1 MLGTNCRGPCI
12 YPQTEQNKNK
22 TRLNGCQLASWNK
35 PWRRLFLKY
44 LNLQTIWVDDF
55 VGEVPVYKGT
65 LTRGT
70 PSVLRVCA
78 QCLVK
83 SMSQLLLVKY
93 GDIPISI
100 RYLDQFPVFY
110 GIPKNSHQIFM
121 NSLARNHWF
130 LLIFFSVQS
139 PCSILF
145 PWCHGRISLF
155 RWFFLVSPLA

>member
-12 YPQTEQNKNK
+12 YPQTEQNNNK

-78 QCLVK
+78 NVWWSPCPSFCWWNMVT
-83 SMSQLLLVKY
+83 SPSQSAIL
-93 GDIPISI
+93 IS
-100 RYLDQFPVFY
+100 FPYFMVF
-110 GIPKNSHQIFM
+110 PKNPTRFSWILWQEINDFYC
-121 NSLARNHWF
+121 F
-130 LLIFFSVQS
+130 FFSVQS

-155 RWFFLVSPLA
+155 RWFFLASPLA